1 MMRPENAR
9 HRLFS
14 ILSFGLLVVTA
25 LVVIRWP
32 ASSEAG
38 FLSPLS
44 EEILTQ
50 GVNNAPAS
58 GVVVHPMP
66 LETSTVTIRATDPNA
81 AEAGPDAGEFT
92 VRRFGDFS
100 SPLTVYYT
108 VGGTATNGVDY
119 TTLSGSV
126 TLAAGSPVA
135 TITVLPIDDALPE
148 GDETV
153 IVTLIGGPGYTV
165 GSPSTATVTIAD
177 NDIATPT
184 PTPTPTPAPQ
194 IRIADNPIGNPWL
207 YLWDQSSRRLYAG
220 ANTTGDPIV
229 FFETSGSLGRIFR
242 GPNTTGQILFTVDF
256 NTGRIWAGPNTTG
269 PLLYTLDAVLSG
281 PQPYVRVHSGRRNGP
296 IVYTIRGD
304 NMYAGPNE
312 TGALVYHGSS
322 PFWGPVQFLLP
333 LLADGR
339 IP

>member
-1 MMRPENAR
+1 M
-9 HRLFS
+9 
-14 ILSFGLLVVTA
+14 
-25 LVVIRWP
+25 
-32 ASSEAG
+32 
-38 FLSPLS
+38 
-44 EEILTQ
+44 
-50 GVNNAPAS
+50 VNGAFPKR
-58 GVVVHPMP
+58 GITHPMRVS
-66 LETSTVTIRATDPNA
+66 TATVTIRATDPNA

-92 VRRFGDFS
+92 LLRRFGDLS
-100 SPLTVYYT
+100 TSLTVTYT

-119 TTLSGSV
+119 VALSGSV
-126 TLAAGSPVA
+126 TFAPGSPVA

-153 IVTLIGGPGYTV
+153 IVTLIGGSGYTV
-165 GSPSTATVTIAD
+165 GSPSSATVTIAD
-177 NDIATPT
+177 DDIATPT

-220 ANTTGDPIV
+220 ASTSGDPIV

-256 NTGRIWAGPNTTG
+256 NTGRIWAGANTTG

-296 IVYTIRGD
+296 VVYTIRGD
-304 NMYAGPNE
+304 MMYAGSNE
-312 TGALVYHGSS
+312 TGQLVYHGSS